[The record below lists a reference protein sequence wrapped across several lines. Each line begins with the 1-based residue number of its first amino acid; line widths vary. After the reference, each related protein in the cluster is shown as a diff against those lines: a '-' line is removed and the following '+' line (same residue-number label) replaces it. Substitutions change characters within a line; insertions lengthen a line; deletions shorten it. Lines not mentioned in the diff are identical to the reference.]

1 MRLAEQYLDA
11 FGNIAKKGSTIVL
24 PSNAGD
30 ASSMVAQATAI
41 YQNLTA
47 AAPSEADGEDESD
60 GTNKPNPSGFK
71 PEPITDVIRKLN
83 GSSSTPS

>member
-11 FGNIAKKGSTIVL
+11 FGNIAKKGNTIVL

-47 AAPSEADGEDESD
+47 AAPSEADGE
-60 GTNKPNPSGFK
+60 GKVMARTNQILLDSS
-71 PEPITDVIRKLN
+71 LN
-83 GSSSTPS
+83 RSQMSFGN